1 MKELYINGKLAVAIY
16 DIDLKVGSD
25 EEDFEEDDI
34 SVYLQSVIQSN
45 IDYDNVSYKNTIE
58 WRTK

>member
-1 MKELYINGKLAVAIY
+1 MKELYINDKLTLVIY
-16 DIDLKVGSD
+16 DNDLQVGDDDVDFIDVS
-25 EEDFEEDDI
+25 E
-34 SVYLQSVIQSN
+34 YLQAIIHSN